1 MESAKQPATIISLAN
16 SIGLVGVTVYFY
28 KQLALMQVQLAQLNT
43 HVSTA
48 IKELD
53 ALKKTGPHIQ
63 QLGQAIGELNTGL
76 GKIDALVK
84 TLPVMDDIDVLG
96 DDVDNV
102 IQTLEQSGIT
112 VERGSSSRSRCSRSG
127 HRDRRPPPRRPV
139 GTKELDDSDDD
150 KRDID
155 AVRRARQRR

>member
-28 KQLALMQVQLAQLNT
+28 KQLALMQAQLAQLNT
-43 HVSTA
+43 HLSTA
-48 IKELD
+48 IKELEG
-53 ALKKTGPHIQ
+53 LKKTGPHIQ
-63 QLGQAIGELNTGL
+63 QLGQAISELNNGL
-76 GKIDALVK
+76 GKLDTLVK
-84 TLPVMDDIDVLG
+84 TLPIMDDVDVIG

-112 VERGSSSRSRCSRSG
+112 VERGSSRSRCSRTG
-127 HRDRRPPPRRPV
+127 HRERRPARRPV